1 MVISSKGA
9 SGDFPGCTDL
19 AYQGAIS
26 DGVDILDCPVQMTKD
41 GIAICL
47 GSINLLDSTLVAQ
60 SPFSNLTTTISELGI
75 SNGIFTFSLTWSQ
88 IQTLTRK
95 LITSAYF
102 VCYFVQGFAN
112 LLLFLHVLL
121 FVCHEEHVVLLD
133 AHKLGRLVLRERD
146 SILLLVCLC

>member
-19 AYQGAIS
+19 AYKRAIS

-47 GSINLLDSTLVAQ
+47 GSINLMDSTLVAQ
-60 SPFSNLTTTISELGI
+60 SMFSNLTTTIPELGI
-75 SNGIFTFSLTWSQ
+75 TNGIFTFSLTWSQ

-95 LITSAYF
+95 LETSAYF
-102 VCYFVQGFAN
+102 VC
-112 LLLFLHVLL
+112 
-121 FVCHEEHVVLLD
+121 
-133 AHKLGRLVLRERD
+133 
-146 SILLLVCLC
+146 